1 MLRILYI
8 HPISTYGG
16 ASKSLTEMYT
26 GIPKHEVEA
35 VVITPRGAAA
45 EAFLAAGMQTIQIAG
60 LAKWEDTRFGHYR
73 GLRWAI
79 LMRELAYVPSTLLA
93 LRQASKKGPFDL
105 IHCNEIPALLPAL
118 LAKKWL
124 GTRLLVHVRSLQRG
138 NEGTWIT
145 RRIFQALRR
154 HADAVVAIDEAVRR
168 TLPDDLDVDVIHN
181 GMQAPAQLPRIV
193 DDNAPFRV
201 GIIGVLHRS
210 KGVYE
215 FVEAANILKG
225 RNINVQLVIVGENIH
240 TISGLRGWLLKKF
253 NFAHDVRGDLEAY
266 TAQHRLEKH
275 VEFTGFRRDV
285 AAVYQ
290 TLDALCF
297 PSHLDA
303 PGRPVF
309 EAALFGLPTIVAM
322 KNPTSDVIVPD
333 VTGLCIDTPTPVA
346 IADAI
351 ATLAQ
356 DWPRARAMGAAAY
369 ASAIDRFERSRVGQR
384 MLALYQRIQATPSS

>member
-1 MLRILYI
+1 
-8 HPISTYGG
+8 
-16 ASKSLTEMYT
+16 MYT
-26 GIPKHEVEA
+26 GIPTGHVEA

-45 EAFLAAGMQTIQIAG
+45 EGFQAAGMETIPMAG
-60 LAKWEDTRFGHYR
+60 LAKWDDTRFGHYR

-79 LMRELAYVPSTLLA
+79 LLRELAYIPSTLLA
-93 LRQASKKGPFDL
+93 LRQAMKKGPYDL

-118 LAKKWL
+118 LAKKWI

-145 RRIFQALRR
+145 QRIFQALRR

-168 TLPDDLDVDVIHN
+168 TLPADLVVEVIHN
-181 GMQAPAQLPRIV
+181 GMQAPEQNVRTT
-193 DDNAPFRV
+193 DSSAPFRV
-201 GIIGVLHRS
+201 GIIGVLHRA

-215 FVEAANILKG
+215 FVEAARILKD
-225 RNINVQLVIVGENIH
+225 RKINVQLVIVGENIH
-240 TISGLRGWLLKKF
+240 RISGLRGWLLKKF

-266 TAQHRLEKH
+266 TAQHGLQRH

-309 EAALFGLPTIVAM
+309 EAALFSLPTIVAM

-333 VTGLCIDTPTPVA
+333 VTGLCIETPTPDA

-351 ATLAQ
+351 EKLAT
-356 DWPRARAMGAAAY
+356 DRPRARAMGAAAY

-384 MLALYQRIQATPSS
+384 MLALYQRIQATPSL